1 MNILHKIYSQKNSNT
16 FFSSSGLAHIFAQSW
31 APEKREDVKA
41 IFQITHGMAEHSDRY
56 EDFANHLVGCG
67 YAVFIHEHIGHGRSV
82 KDESQLGYF
91 GEDNNS
97 WTHLVEDCH
106 LMTQLAKKEY
116 PDVPVILF
124 GHSMGSFVARAYI
137 AKYSDD
143 ISAAIICGTSGP
155 NPASGLGVHIASLI
169 GKIKGF
175 DHKSLFLNNL
185 AFGSYNKKFIKTE
198 KDTGFNWL
206 SVNKD
211 NVEYYNND
219 PLCGYCFTVSGFKGL
234 FGLLTYVSGNEWFDK
249 VPDKLPIL
257 FTAGVDDP
265 VGNYS
270 KGVVYVYDKLKN
282 SNHNEIDLKLWPGLR
297 HEILNEKSNKEV
309 YEYISSW
316 TDGKI

>member
-1 MNILHKIYSQKNSNT
+1 MGEAERSIFSRQDKRNT
-16 FFSSSGLAHIFAQSW
+16 GSPSPDRRMGAFA
-31 APEKREDVKA
+31 
-41 IFQITHGMAEHSDRY
+41 
-56 EDFANHLVGCG
+56 
-67 YAVFIHEHIGHGRSV
+67 AVP
-82 KDESQLGYF
+82 
-91 GEDNNS
+91 
-97 WTHLVEDCH
+97 T
-106 LMTQLAKKEY
+106 T
-116 PDVPVILF
+116 
-124 GHSMGSFVARAYI
+124 
-137 AKYSDD
+137 
-143 ISAAIICGTSGP
+143 T
-155 NPASGLGVHIASLI
+155 
-169 GKIKGF
+169 
-175 DHKSLFLNNL
+175 
-185 AFGSYNKKFIKTE
+185 
-198 KDTGFNWL
+198 
-206 SVNKD
+206 
-211 NVEYYNND
+211 D